1 MSNSI
6 LKTGELKTIKFL
18 VGESI
23 TEENL
28 KFIDSFVFPK
38 LSMFM
43 PVGGSCGYAVTPD
56 HSHPAYMFVLS
67 YDSESEVVI
76 EGKRIASLPNTIF
89 ALSPEIKHH
98 EVQNY
103 LPPKYCAIFI
113 ERDFFEEQFK
123 RYSDELLVFNGL
135 VINIKSHRLELLVRD
150 FMNESQNMHHSKEM
164 LLEALAT
171 LLTHE
176 IIRNIVDY
184 SFHKTILS
192 DNMMINESIKFMNI
206 YFEKEITIEVLAKHS
221 KLSKSHFTKLFT
233 QEMQVSPMIYLKNI
247 RLQNAK
253 KMLRTKELNITE
265 VAQKCGFNST
275 SYFTKLFKE
284 HFSLTPKEFRLKK

>member
-1 MSNSI
+1 MNE
-6 LKTGELKTIKFL
+6 ELKTIKSL

-28 KFIDSFVFPK
+28 KFIDSFVSPK

-76 EGKRIASLPNTIF
+76 EGKQIASLPNTIF
-89 ALSPEIKHH
+89 ALSPEIKHQ

-135 VINIKSHRLELLVRD
+135 VINIKSHRLESLVRD

-206 YFEKEITIEVLAKHS
+206 HFEKEITIDVLAKHS

-233 QEMQVSPMIYLKNI
+233 QEMQVSPMVYLKNI

-253 KMLRTKELNITE
+253 KMLRTKELNITQ

>member
-1 MSNSI
+1 
-6 LKTGELKTIKFL
+6 
-18 VGESI
+18 
-23 TEENL
+23 
-28 KFIDSFVFPK
+28 
-38 LSMFM
+38 MFM

-123 RYSDELLVFNGL
+123 RYSDELLIFNGL
-135 VINIKSHRLELLVRD
+135 VINIKSHRLESLVRD
-150 FMNESQNMHHSKEM
+150 FMNEYQNMHHSKDRI
-164 LLEALAT
+164 LEALAT

-184 SFHKTILS
+184 SFYETMLS

-206 YFEKEITIEVLAKHS
+206 HFETEITIEVLAKRS
-221 KLSKSHFTKLFT
+221 KCSKSHFAKIFS
-233 QEMQVSPMIYLKNI
+233 QEMQVSPMVYLKSI

-265 VAQKCGFNST
+265 VVQKCGFNSI

-284 HFSLTPKEFRLKK
+284 HYSVTPKEFMLKK

>member
-1 MSNSI
+1 MQ
-6 LKTGELKTIKFL
+6 ELKTIKSL

-28 KFIDSFVFPK
+28 KFIDSFVSPK

-76 EGKRIASLPNTIF
+76 DGKCISSLPNTIF

-103 LPPKYCAIFI
+103 LPPKYCAIFVDK
-113 ERDFFEEQFK
+113 DFFEEQFLS
-123 RYSDELLVFNGL
+123 YSDELLIFNGL
-135 VINIKSHRLELLVRD
+135 VINIKNHRLESLVRD
-150 FMNESQNMHHSKEM
+150 FMNESQNIHHSKEI
-164 LLEALAT
+164 LLEVLTT

-184 SFHKTILS
+184 SFSETILS

-206 YFEKEITIEVLAKHS
+206 HFEKEITIEVLAKRS
-221 KLSKSHFTKLFT
+221 MLSKSHFTKLFT
-233 QEMQVSPMIYLKNI
+233 QEMQVSPMVYLKNI

-284 HFSLTPKEFRLKK
+284 HYSVTPKEFRLKK